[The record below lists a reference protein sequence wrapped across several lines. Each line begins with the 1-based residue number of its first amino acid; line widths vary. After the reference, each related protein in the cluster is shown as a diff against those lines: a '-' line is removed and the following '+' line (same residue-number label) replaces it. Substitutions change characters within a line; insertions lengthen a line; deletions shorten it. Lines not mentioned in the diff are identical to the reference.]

1 MIDTSYTFLINAMQF
16 TLVVALV
23 AWIELLCP
31 DSMGFPLASGGEG
44 EEEEG
49 EAEAGQPIAAA
60 RDGRGDYGGIKTQ
73 EEEKKTEKQAKA
85 KGKGK
90 SKGGGAKTEV

>member
-1 MIDTSYTFLINAMQF
+1 M
-16 TLVVALV
+16 

-31 DSMGFPLASGGEG
+31 DSMGFPLASGGDGDEG
-44 EEEEG
+44 EG

-60 RDGRGDYGGIKTQ
+60 LDGRGDYGGIKTQ
-73 EEEKKTEKQAKA
+73 EEEKKAEKQGKA

-90 SKGGGAKTEV
+90 AKGGGAKTEV